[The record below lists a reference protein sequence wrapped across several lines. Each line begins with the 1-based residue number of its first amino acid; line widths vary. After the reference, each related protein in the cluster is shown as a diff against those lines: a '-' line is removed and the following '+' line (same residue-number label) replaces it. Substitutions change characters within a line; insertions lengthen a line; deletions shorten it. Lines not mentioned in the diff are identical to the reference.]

1 MSSGIATGKSLLTL
15 PPELL
20 DHITGY
26 LNDEVL
32 LTLRLVS
39 KPFQA
44 GIFDRFCE
52 AYVAHLGCWIISKDR
67 WERLYNLL
75 SASST
80 PLSNKMRTIIFTLD
94 ELELCS
100 EKDFASVSGY
110 PCKREGDEYHRNHRV
125 IESEHHWHA
134 RHNITKEKKY
144 VKDQGAAN
152 LVLMLRVLHQAKSRG
167 CFIRLDLSPEH
178 PCASRTAP
186 APLNPHTEEVYS
198 DLLRA
203 ITETKPLVE
212 TISIDHE
219 RHRALEDVMGGC
231 EDDAFESFASLRDF
245 TMTFFEDE
253 NATCLRDKNMRYDV
267 VTAIFMRASGLRKVN
282 LHTPRNFV
290 YAGFCE
296 RAKRWTS
303 NFLLSNVNGLGYLE
317 SLTLM
322 DIPLSQNDLIEILR
336 RCSRTLV
343 YLHLRLDPKASPEE
357 TWLRLWERQ
366 ASMERLYFL
375 KLRFPDSWC
384 QKSLSSHVS
393 QNCVRFSRERRC
405 EIKQEEK
412 FATRGEVT
420 QGLARITEAERSL
433 VASKIAL

>member
-1 MSSGIATGKSLLTL
+1 MSSSIATGKSLLTL
-15 PPELL
+15 PPELFN
-20 DHITGY
+20 HITGY

-32 LTLRLVS
+32 PTLRLVS

-44 GIFDRFCE
+44 AIFDRFCE
-52 AYVAHLGCWIISKDR
+52 AYVAHLGCWIISRDR

-80 PLSNKMRTIIFTLD
+80 PLSKKMRTIVLTLD
-94 ELELCS
+94 ELELRS
-100 EKDFASVSGY
+100 EKDFVGVSGY

-125 IESEHHWHA
+125 IGSEQHWYA
-134 RHNITKEKKY
+134 RHNIIKEKRY
-144 VKDQGAAN
+144 VKEQGAAD

-167 CFIRLDLSPEH
+167 CSTRLDLSPGH

-186 APLNPHTEEVYS
+186 APLNPHTEEVHS
-198 DLLRA
+198 DLQRA

-212 TISIDHE
+212 AISIDHE
-219 RHRALEDVMGGC
+219 RHRVLEDVMGGC

-245 TMTFFEDE
+245 TMTFFEDDS
-253 NATCLRDKNMRYDV
+253 ATCHRDKNMRYDV

-282 LHTPRNFV
+282 LHTPANFV
-290 YAGFCE
+290 YAGFYE

-303 NFLLSNVNGLGYLE
+303 NLLLSNVDGLGCLE

-322 DIPLSQNDLIEILR
+322 DMPLSQNDLIEILR

-343 YLHLRLDPKASPEE
+343 CLHLRLDPKASPEE

-366 ASMERLYFL
+366 ASMERLYIL

-384 QKSLSSHVS
+384 QESLSFHEPR
-393 QNCVRFSRERRC
+393 NCNRFSKERRF

-420 QGLARITEAERSL
+420 QGLARIKEAERSL
-433 VASKIAL
+433 RASKVAL

>member
-32 LTLRLVS
+32 PTLRLVS
-39 KPFQA
+39 KPLQTA
-44 GIFDRFCE
+44 IFDRFCE

-80 PLSNKMRTIIFTLD
+80 PLSNKMQTITFTLD
-94 ELELCS
+94 ELELRS
-100 EKDFASVSGY
+100 EKDFVSVSGY
-110 PCKREGDEYHRNHRV
+110 PRKREGDEYHRNHRV
-125 IESEHHWHA
+125 IASEQHWHA
-134 RHNITKEKKY
+134 RHNIIKEKRY
-144 VKDQGAAN
+144 VKDQGAAH
-152 LVLMLRVLHQAKSRG
+152 LVLMLRVLHQAKLRG
-167 CFIRLDLSPEH
+167 CFIRLDLSPGH
-178 PCASRTAP
+178 PCSSRTAP
-186 APLNPHTEEVYS
+186 APLNPHAKEVHS
-198 DLLRA
+198 DLQRA

-212 TISIDHE
+212 AISIDHD
-219 RHRALEDVMGGC
+219 RRRVLEDVMGGY

-253 NATCLRDKNMRYDV
+253 SATCHRDKNMRYDV

-282 LHTPRNFV
+282 LDVPGHFV
-290 YAGFCE
+290 YAGFYE
-296 RAKRWTS
+296 RAQRWTS
-303 NFLLSNVNGLGYLE
+303 NLLLSNVNGLRYLE

-322 DIPLSQNDLIEILR
+322 DVPLSQNDLIEIFR
-336 RCSRTLV
+336 RCSRTLL

-366 ASMERLYFL
+366 ASMERLYL
-375 KLRFPDSWC
+375 LELQFPDSWC
-384 QKSLSSHVS
+384 QKSLSSHEP
-393 QNCVRFSRERRC
+393 QDCIRFSRKQTFK
-405 EIKQEEK
+405 IKREEK
-412 FATRGEVT
+412 FATREEVT
-420 QGLARITEAERSL
+420 QGLARITEAEKWVL
-433 VASKIAL
+433 ATKIAL

>member
-1 MSSGIATGKSLLTL
+1 MSLGIATGKSLLTL

-32 LTLRLVS
+32 PTLRLVS

-44 GIFDRFCE
+44 AIFDRFCE
-52 AYVAHLGCWIISKDR
+52 AYVAHIGCWIISRDR

-80 PLSNKMRTIIFTLD
+80 PLSNKIRTIIFTLN
-94 ELELCS
+94 ELELRS
-100 EKDFASVSGY
+100 EKDFVSVSGY

-125 IESEHHWHA
+125 IGSEQHWHA
-134 RHNITKEKKY
+134 RHNIIKEKKY
-144 VKDQGAAN
+144 VKDQGAADF
-152 LVLMLRVLHQAKSRG
+152 VLMLRVLHQAKWRG
-167 CFIRLDLSPEH
+167 CFIRLDLSPGH

-186 APLNPHTEEVYS
+186 TPLSQHTEEVYS
-198 DLLRA
+198 DLQRA
-203 ITETKPLVE
+203 IAETKSLVE
-212 TISIDHE
+212 AISIDHE

-245 TMTFFEDE
+245 TMTFFEDD

-282 LHTPRNFV
+282 LHTPGNFV
-290 YAGFCE
+290 YAGFYE

-303 NFLLSNVNGLGYLE
+303 NLLLSNVNGLGHLE

-357 TWLRLWERQ
+357 TWLRLWQRQ
-366 ASMERLYFL
+366 ASMERLYIL

-384 QKSLSSHVS
+384 QESLSSHEPP
-393 QNCVRFSRERRC
+393 NCIRFSRERRF

-420 QGLARITEAERSL
+420 QGLARIKEAERSL
-433 VASKIAL
+433 RASKVAL